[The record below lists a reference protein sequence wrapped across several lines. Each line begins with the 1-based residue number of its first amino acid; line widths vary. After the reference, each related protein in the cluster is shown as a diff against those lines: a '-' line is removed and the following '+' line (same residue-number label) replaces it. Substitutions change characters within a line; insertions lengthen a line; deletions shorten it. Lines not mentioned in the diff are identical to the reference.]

1 MNEHV
6 KRYLIFIAGV
16 LLSALGIGFITRAA
30 LGTSP
35 ISSIPFVL
43 SLITP
48 PTMGVYT
55 LLFNSLFLVCEVIL
69 RRKFTHIQALQIPFV
84 VLFSL
89 CIDGALWLIPTQL
102 NGPYVYKV
110 AYLLIGCAIMAFGIY
125 LEVLAN
131 VVMLPGEA
139 LVRAISEKYAL
150 PFPKVK
156 VTFDCVLTILA
167 GIVALFAFHRLNGV
181 REGTVV
187 AALLVGRLVGFYGS
201 KLTFLKQILPAPTPC
216 AKPAE

>member
-1 MNEHV
+1 MNNSGS
-6 KRYLIFIAGV
+6 RYLIFIAGV
-16 LLSALGIGFITRAA
+16 LCSALGIGFITRAA

-43 SLITP
+43 SLVTP
-48 PTMGVYT
+48 PTMGIYT
-55 LLFNSLFLVCEVIL
+55 LLFNTFFLVCEVLL
-69 RRKFTHIQALQIPFV
+69 RRKFTHIQALQIPFI

-89 CIDGALWLIPTQL
+89 CIDGALRLIPTQL
-102 NGPYVYKV
+102 HGPYLFKA

-125 LEVLAN
+125 LEVRAD

-139 LVRAISEKYAL
+139 LVRAISERYNL

-156 VTFDCVLTILA
+156 VVFDSTLTVVA
-167 GIVALFAFHRLNGV
+167 AIVALFVFHRLNGV

-187 AALLVGRLVGFYGS
+187 AALLVGRLVGLFG
-201 KLTFLKQILPAPTPC
+201 KLWPSPAPSQEPLN
-216 AKPAE
+216 EIV